1 MWVTPFTLE
10 GKFLRLEPLSY
21 DYIAAFQAHYSP
33 ELYQYVGSHPQS
45 ASDEDIRDYFQKLIE
60 DPTRCSCVIVMPDGK
75 IAGRTGY
82 MDIREK
88 DKALEIGTV
97 IFKEFHGT
105 KVNPESKYLLF
116 KHAFETLGA
125 VRVQIKTD
133 SRNLQSQR
141 AIEKLGAVKEGILR
155 NYQTRAD
162 GYVRDT
168 VMYSVIDKEW
178 PNVKERLEAR
188 LYAPPSNP

>member
-1 MWVTPFTLE
+1 MSWVIPIILE
-10 GKFLRLEPLSY
+10 GKFLKLEPLGLEH
-21 DYIAAFQAHYSP
+21 IASFQEHYSAD
-33 ELYQYVGSHPQS
+33 LYAWMSGYP
-45 ASDEDIRDYFQKLIE
+45 ASNSFEDMKIYFDSILT
-60 DPTRCSCVIVMPDGK
+60 DLTRCNYAINIDGQ

-88 DKALEIGTV
+88 HKTLEIGTV
-97 IFKEFHGT
+97 IFKPYQGT
-105 KVNPESKYLLF
+105 NVNPESKYLLF
-116 KHAFETLGA
+116 KHAFETLEA

-133 SRNLQSQR
+133 SRNAQSQR

-155 NYQTRAD
+155 NYQTRTD

-178 PNVKERLEAR
+178 PSVRAGLEAR
-188 LYAPPSNP
+188 LYTHEK

>member
-10 GKFLRLEPLSY
+10 GKFLRLEPLSFEH
-21 DYIAAFQAHYSP
+21 IPIFQEHYSP

-45 ASDEDIRDYFQKLIE
+45 ASNEDMRDYFQKLIE

-88 DKALEIGTV
+88 DKSLEIGTV

-188 LYAPPSNP
+188 LYQV

>member
-1 MWVTPFTLE
+1 M
-10 GKFLRLEPLSY
+10 RLEPLTLEHT
-21 DYIAAFQAHYSP
+21 AAFQHHFSS
-33 ELYQYVGSHPQS
+33 ELYQYMAGHPKS
-45 ASDEDIRDYFQKLIE
+45 SDDKDMQQFFRALLEDA
-60 DPTRCSCVIVMPDGK
+60 TRFNVAIVMSDGQ

-82 MDIREK
+82 LDIRERHK
-88 DKALEIGTV
+88 TLEIGTV

-116 KHAFETLGA
+116 KHAFETLEA
-125 VRVQIKTD
+125 VRVQFKTD
-133 SRNLQSQR
+133 ARNVQSQR

-178 PNVKERLEAR
+178 PSVKERLEAR
-188 LYAPPSNP
+188 LYAA

>member
-1 MWVTPFTLE
+1 MWVAPITLM

-21 DYIAAFQAHYSP
+21 HYISAFQEHYSP

-45 ASDEDIRDYFQKLIE
+45 PRDEDMYDYFQKLIE

-133 SRNLQSQR
+133 ARNLQSQR
-141 AIEKLGAVKEGILR
+141 AIEKLGAVKEGVLR
-155 NYQTRAD
+155 NYQTRVD

-178 PNVKERLEAR
+178 PSVKERLEAR
-188 LYAPPSNP
+188 LYDL

>member
-1 MWVTPFTLE
+1 MWVAPIILE
-10 GKFLRLEPLSY
+10 GKFLRLESFSY
-21 DYIAAFQAHYSP
+21 QYIPAFQANYSP
-33 ELYQYVGSHPQS
+33 ELYQYVSNHPKS
-45 ASDEDIRDYFQKLIE
+45 NSEEDMRVYFQKLIE
-60 DPTRCSCVIVMPDGK
+60 DKTRSSCAIVMPDGQ

-82 MDIREK
+82 LDIREK
-88 DKALEIGTV
+88 HKTLEIGTV

-125 VRVQIKTD
+125 VRLQIKTD

-141 AIEKLGAVKEGILR
+141 AIEKLGAMKEGILR

-162 GYVRDT
+162 GFVRDT

-178 PNVKERLEAR
+178 PSVKERLEAR
-188 LYAPPSNP
+188 LYSTF

>member
-10 GKFLRLEPLSY
+10 GKFLRLEPFSY
-21 DYIAAFQAHYSP
+21 DFIPAFQEHYSP
-33 ELYQYVGSHPQS
+33 DLYQYVSNLPN
-45 ASDEDIRDYFQKLIE
+45 SDSYEDTHDYFKKLIE
-60 DPTRCSCVIVMPDGK
+60 DETRCSCAIIMPDGK
-75 IAGRTGY
+75 VAGRTGY
-82 MDIREK
+82 LDIREK
-88 DKALEIGTV
+88 HRTLEIGTV
-97 IFKEFHGT
+97 LFKEFHGT

-133 SRNLQSQR
+133 ARNLQSQR
-141 AIEKLGAVKEGILR
+141 AIEKLGAVKEGVLR

-178 PNVKERLEAR
+178 PGVKERLEAR
-188 LYAPPSNP
+188 LYTA

>member
-1 MWVTPFTLE
+1 MSWVTPISLE
-10 GKFLRLEPLSY
+10 GKFLRLEPFSYQYLS
-21 DYIAAFQAHYSP
+21 AFQENFSP
-33 ELYQYVGSHPQS
+33 DLYQYVSNHPKS
-45 ASDEDIRDYFQKLIE
+45 ASEEDTRQYFKKLI
-60 DPTRCSCVIVMPDGK
+60 DDTTRCSCVIIMPDGQV
-75 IAGRTGY
+75 AGRTGY
-82 MDIREK
+82 LDIREK
-88 DKALEIGTV
+88 HKTLEIGTV
-97 IFKEFHGT
+97 IFKQFHGT

-178 PNVKERLEAR
+178 SSVKERLEAR
-188 LYAPPSNP
+188 LYRA

>member
-1 MWVTPFTLE
+1 MWVTPITLQ
-10 GKFLRLEPLSY
+10 GKFVSLEPFSY
-21 DYIAAFQAHYSP
+21 DYIPAFQQHYSS
-33 ELYQYVGSHPQS
+33 ELYQYVSNHPKS
-45 ASDEDIRDYFQKLIE
+45 NSFEDMHAYFQKLIE
-60 DPTRCSCVIVMPDGK
+60 DPTRSSCAIVMPDGQV
-75 IAGRTGY
+75 AGRTGY
-82 MDIREK
+82 LDIRAK
-88 DKALEIGTV
+88 HKTLEIGTV

-133 SRNLQSQR
+133 SRNVQSQR
-141 AIEKLGAVKEGILR
+141 AIEKLGAIKEGILR

-178 PNVKERLEAR
+178 PSVKEKLEAR
-188 LYAPPSNP
+188 LYAV

>member
-10 GKFLRLEPLSY
+10 GKFLRLEPFSY
-21 DYIAAFQAHYSP
+21 DYIPAFQQHYSP
-33 ELYQYVGSHPQS
+33 ELYQYVSSHPKS
-45 ASDEDIRDYFQKLIE
+45 ASDEDMREYFKKLIE
-60 DPTRCSCVIVMPDGK
+60 DETRCSCAIVMPDGK

-82 MDIREK
+82 LDIREK
-88 DKALEIGTV
+88 HKTLEIGTV

-105 KVNPESKYLLF
+105 RVNPESKYLLF
-116 KHAFETLGA
+116 KYAFETLGS

-133 SRNLQSQR
+133 ARNLQSQR

-162 GYVRDT
+162 GYVLDT

-178 PNVKERLEAR
+178 PDVKERLEAR
-188 LYAPPSNP
+188 LYAAE

>member
-1 MWVTPFTLE
+1 MWVAPVTLA
-10 GKFLRLEPLSY
+10 GKFLRLEPFSY
-21 DYIAAFQAHYSP
+21 DYIPAFQEQYSP
-33 ELYQYVGSHPQS
+33 ELYQYVSSHPKS
-45 ASDEDIRDYFQKLIE
+45 ASEEDMRDYFKKLIE
-60 DPTRCSCVIVMPDGK
+60 DPTRSSCVIVMLDGQV
-75 IAGRTGY
+75 AGRTGY
-82 MDIREK
+82 LDIREK
-88 DKALEIGTV
+88 HKTLEIGTV

-141 AIEKLGAVKEGILR
+141 AIEKLGAAKEGILR

-178 PNVKERLEAR
+178 VNVKERLEAR
-188 LYAPPSNP
+188 LYL

>member
-1 MWVTPFTLE
+1 MWVTPITLE
-10 GKFLRLEPLSY
+10 GKFLRLEPFSYQYLST
-21 DYIAAFQAHYSP
+21 FQENFSP
-33 ELYQYVGSHPQS
+33 DLYQYVSSHPKS
-45 ASDEDIRDYFQKLIE
+45 ESEEDMRQYFKKLIE
-60 DPTRCSCVIVMPDGK
+60 DPTRSSCVIITADGHV
-75 IAGRTGY
+75 AGRTGY
-82 MDIREK
+82 LDIRENHK
-88 DKALEIGTV
+88 TLEIGTV
-97 IFKEFHGT
+97 IFKNFHGT

-116 KHAFETLGA
+116 KHAFERLGA

-141 AIEKLGAVKEGILR
+141 AIEKLGAIKEGILR

-178 PNVKERLEAR
+178 PSVKERLEAR
-188 LYAPPSNP
+188 LY

>member
-1 MWVTPFTLE
+1 MLQ
-10 GKFLRLEPLSY
+10 GNFLRLEPFSY
-21 DYIAAFQAHYSP
+21 DYIPVFQEHYSP
-33 ELYQYVGSHPQS
+33 ELYQHVSSYPKS
-45 ASDEDIRDYFQKLIE
+45 ASEDDMRDYFKKLIE
-60 DPTRCSCVIVMPDGK
+60 DETRCSYAIIMPDGN

-82 MDIREK
+82 LDIRAK
-88 DKALEIGTV
+88 HKTLEIGTV

-133 SRNLQSQR
+133 ARNLQSQR
-141 AIEKLGAVKEGILR
+141 AIEKLGAVKEGVLR
-155 NYQTRAD
+155 NYQIRAD

-178 PNVKERLEAR
+178 ASVKERLEAR
-188 LYAPPSNP
+188 LYTDVNP

>member
-1 MWVTPFTLE
+1 
-10 GKFLRLEPLSY
+10 
-21 DYIAAFQAHYSP
+21 
-33 ELYQYVGSHPQS
+33 LYQYVSSHPK
-45 ASDEDIRDYFQKLIE
+45 SDSFEDMRDYFKKLIE
-60 DPTRCSCVIVMPDGK
+60 DETRSSCTIVMQDGK
-75 IAGRTGY
+75 VAGRTGY
-82 MDIREK
+82 LDIREK
-88 DKALEIGTV
+88 HKTLEIGTV

-133 SRNLQSQR
+133 ARNLQSQR
-141 AIEKLGAVKEGILR
+141 AIEKLGAIKEGILR
-155 NYQTRAD
+155 NYQMRAD

-178 PNVKERLEAR
+178 PAVKEKLEAR
-188 LYAPPSNP
+188 L

>member
-88 DKALEIGTV
+88 DKALESFTARKSILKANT
-97 IFKEFHGT
+97 FFSNT
-105 KVNPESKYLLF
+105 LL
-116 KHAFETLGA
+116 KRLVLYGY
-125 VRVQIKTD
+125 R
-133 SRNLQSQR
+133 
-141 AIEKLGAVKEGILR
+141 LR
-155 NYQTRAD
+155 QTRETYKAN
-162 GYVRDT
+162 VRL
-168 VMYSVIDKEW
+168 K
-178 PNVKERLEAR
+178 NLEQ
-188 LYAPPSNP
+188 

>member
-1 MWVTPFTLE
+1 MSWVTPIALE

-21 DYIAAFQAHYSP
+21 DYIPAFQQHYSP
-33 ELYQYVGSHPQS
+33 ELYQYVSNHPKS
-45 ASDEDIRDYFQKLIE
+45 ASFEDTRDYFKKLIE
-60 DPTRCSCVIVMPDGK
+60 DETRLMCAVLMPDGK
-75 IAGRTGY
+75 VAGRTGY
-82 MDIREK
+82 LDIREK
-88 DKALEIGTV
+88 HKTLEIGTV
-97 IFKEFHGT
+97 LFKEFHGT

-133 SRNLQSQR
+133 SRNAQSQR
-141 AIEKLGAVKEGILR
+141 AIEKLGAIREGILR

-178 PNVKERLEAR
+178 QGVKERLEAR
-188 LYAPPSNP
+188 LYAA

>member
-1 MWVTPFTLE
+1 MWVTPTTLE
-10 GKFLRLEPLSY
+10 GKFLRLEPFSY
-21 DYIAAFQAHYSP
+21 NYLAAFQENFSSD
-33 ELYQYVGSHPQS
+33 LYQYVSSHPKS
-45 ASDEDIRDYFQKLIE
+45 ANEADMRQYFKKLIE
-60 DPTRCSCVIVMPDGK
+60 DPTRSSCVIIMPDGQ

-82 MDIREK
+82 LDIRENHK
-88 DKALEIGTV
+88 TLEIGTV
-97 IFKEFHGT
+97 IFKNFHGT
-105 KVNPESKYLLF
+105 NVNPESKYLLF

-178 PNVKERLEAR
+178 ASVKERLETR
-188 LYAPPSNP
+188 LYTSAEKG

>member
-1 MWVTPFTLE
+1 MWVTPITLE
-10 GKFLRLEPLSY
+10 GKFLRLEPFSY
-21 DYIAAFQAHYSP
+21 QYLAAFQENFSP
-33 ELYQYVGSHPQS
+33 DLYQYVSSHPKS
-45 ASDEDIRDYFQKLIE
+45 NSEEDMRQYFQKLIE
-60 DPTRCSCVIVMPDGK
+60 DPTRCSYAIVMPDGSV
-75 IAGRTGY
+75 AGRTGY
-82 MDIREK
+82 LDIREK
-88 DKALEIGTV
+88 HKTLEIGTV
-97 IFKEFHGT
+97 IFKPFHGT

-141 AIEKLGAVKEGILR
+141 AIEKLGAIKEGILR

-162 GYVRDT
+162 GFVRDT

-178 PNVKERLEAR
+178 ASVKERLEAR
-188 LYAPPSNP
+188 LYAT

>member
-1 MWVTPFTLE
+1 MWVTPFSLQ
-10 GKFLRLEPLSY
+10 GKFLRLEPFSY
-21 DYIAAFQAHYSP
+21 DYIAAFQEHYSP
-33 ELYQYVGSHPQS
+33 ELYQYVSNYPKS
-45 ASDEDIRDYFQKLIE
+45 ASFEDTRTYFEKLIE
-60 DPTRCSCVIVMPDGK
+60 DATRSSCAIIMLDGK

-82 MDIREK
+82 LDIRAK
-88 DKALEIGTV
+88 HKTLEIGTV
-97 IFKEFHGT
+97 IFKEFHGS

-133 SRNLQSQR
+133 ARNLQSQR

-155 NYQTRAD
+155 NYQTRSD

-168 VMYSVIDKEW
+168 VVYSVINKEW
-178 PNVKERLEAR
+178 PSIKEKLEAR
-188 LYAPPSNP
+188 LYAV